1 MGHESGHAISIQN
14 CYLWFGHFSKHHND
28 HQEESTNEQGYERR
42 RDEEGYEDEQ
52 KKEKEEK
59 ENQTNKEDG

>member
-1 MGHESGHAISIQN
+1 VHNLWQGIRLSHSIMGHESGHAISIQN

-42 RDEEGYEDEQ
+42 RDEEE
-52 KKEKEEK
+52 
-59 ENQTNKEDG
+59 